1 MAHRG
6 VRRSTGGDTRIA
18 PARIRTTGWAA
29 LVALQLLLPAVA
41 TSQLPVATPSF
52 HGLGGSGMAVLRGAG
67 AVAGNPAALAL
78 PSNPRWSLALPSAS
92 LLVGLEPVTGAD
104 LRRWGGR
111 RLPEAERERWL
122 DRIAD
127 EGEQRGRAGG
137 ELTGLA
143 FTTGFVGF
151 QAGTVATAGTL
162 LNPDAAE
169 LLLFGNAGRT
179 GTPGDFELA
188 GSSLDL
194 AVYSTAAAVVAL
206 PMPFRLGGER
216 DQAAALAV
224 TVKYTEGNV
233 LILGRDAGSILEG
246 DPVAVD
252 LRFPVVQ
259 SDTTG
264 RNLRNGAGFGVDLG
278 AAWEGGPWM
287 VALHLENLFHT
298 FAWDA
303 EKLVYRAGEALFN
316 GGETS
321 SDFDPIPF
329 QQAPP
334 GFRALVEELRFRP
347 QLGVGMAWRRDPSTL
362 LTAAWRERL
371 GGGIRTG
378 PARVVSV
385 GVEHTGSPSFPLRAG
400 AALITDGWQ
409 LSGGAGVRIGG
420 AELQG
425 SGVLQ
430 RGRVGPATQVALGL
444 VFTGR

>member
-1 MAHRG
+1 MTLRE
-6 VRRSTGGDTRIA
+6 VRRSRSGGAWIGSA
-18 PARIRTTGWAA
+18 GSVA
-29 LVALQLLLPAVA
+29 LVALQVLLPRVA
-41 TSQLPVATPSF
+41 AAQLPVATPSF
-52 HGLGGSGMAVLRGAG
+52 HGLGESGMAILRGAG

-78 PSNPRWSLALPSAS
+78 PSNPVWSLAFPSAS
-92 LLVGLEPVTGAD
+92 LLVGMEPVTGAD

-122 DRIAD
+122 DRIAS
-127 EGEQRGRAGG
+127 EGEQRGRVGG
-137 ELTGLA
+137 DLTGLA

-151 QAGTVATAGTL
+151 QAGTVAIGAAL

-179 GTPGDFELA
+179 GVPGDFDLA
-188 GSSLDL
+188 GSSMDL
-194 AVYSTAAAVVAL
+194 AVYSTAATAVAL
-206 PMPFRLGGER
+206 PVPLRMGGER
-216 DQAAALAV
+216 EQAATLAV

-233 LILGRDAGSILEG
+233 LFLGRDAGSILEG

-264 RNLRNGAGFGVDLG
+264 RNLRNGAGFGMDLG

-303 EKLVYRAGEALFN
+303 EKLVYRPGEALFN

-329 QQAPP
+329 REAPP

-347 QLGVGMAWRRDPSTL
+347 QLGMGMAWRRDASTL
-362 LTAAWRERL
+362 ITAAWRERF

-385 GVEHTGSPSFPLRAG
+385 GVEHTGSPSVPLRAG
-400 AALITDGWQ
+400 AALITEGWQ

-430 RGRVGPATQVALGL
+430 RGRVGPATRVALGL
-444 VFTGR
+444 IFTGR